1 MPASHTISHH
11 YALDLLQIPVYFAL
25 VLLQRLVIFA
35 LVLLQI
41 ELSLPHN
48 HLINNNIMIYRYA
61 LSYLEEWKKKLGR
74 KPLILRGARQVG
86 KTTLVENFATGFDC
100 FLKLNLDEEEDCKLF
115 TQYRDIHKLTEA
127 IFFYL
132 RKSQVQGSVL
142 LFIDEIQNSP
152 EAVAMLRYFFE
163 KRPDIYVIAAGSLL
177 ENVIDRKISFPVGRV
192 EYLALHPCSFLEY
205 LNGIGED
212 FDRQAVED
220 LKADAIHDRLMYEF
234 RRYCIIGGMPEAIKL
249 YAQTKDLLSLDTV
262 YDALIASYSDDVE
275 KYSPNDTQT
284 KIMRHILE
292 AGWQKG
298 GGTITFERF
307 GGSEYRSREVG
318 EAFRTIQKAMLL
330 ELVYPT
336 QNNRLPLEAQLARRP
351 KLIWFDTGLMN
362 YKAEVREEVFS
373 VSDIS
378 DAYRGH
384 VAEQIVAQ
392 ELLAHTTK
400 ISERRY
406 YWMGNSRNSTA
417 EIDFVW
423 KHQPCLI
430 PVEVKSGTNAHL
442 RSLHIF
448 MSDAPHDLAIR
459 VWSNRMSIDE
469 VKEPTSGKIFRLI
482 NIPYYY
488 VGVLDKVIN
497 AVIKG

>member
-1 MPASHTISHH
+1 
-11 YALDLLQIPVYFAL
+11 
-25 VLLQRLVIFA
+25 
-35 LVLLQI
+35 
-41 ELSLPHN
+41 
-48 HLINNNIMIYRYA
+48 MIYRYA
-61 LSYLEEWKKKLGR
+61 LSYLTNWKNSPLR

-86 KTTLVENFATGFDC
+86 KTTLIDNFSTEFDC
-100 FLKLNLDEEEDCKLF
+100 FLKLNLDEEDDRLLF
-115 TQYRDIHKLTEA
+115 SQYREVHKLIEA

-132 RKSQVQGSVL
+132 RKSPVQGTVL

-152 EAVAMLRYFFE
+152 EAVAVLRYFYE

-192 EYLALHPCSFLEY
+192 EYMTLHPCSFLEY

-212 FDRQAVED
+212 FDRHAVEE

-234 RRYCIIGGMPEAIKL
+234 RKYCMVGGMPEAIKV

-262 YDALIASYSDDVE
+262 YDGLITSYSDDVE

-298 GGTITFERF
+298 GGSITFERF
-307 GGSEYRSREVG
+307 AGSDYRSREVG

-336 QNNRLPLEAQLARRP
+336 ISNHLPLEAQLGRRP
-351 KLIWFDTGLMN
+351 KLIWLDTGLMN

-373 VSDIS
+373 VNDIS
-378 DAYRGH
+378 DAYRGR

-400 ISERRY
+400 VSEQRY
-406 YWMGNSRNSTA
+406 YWVGGKRNSTA
-417 EIDFVW
+417 EVDFVY
-423 KHQPCLI
+423 KRQPYLLPI
-430 PVEVKSGTNAHL
+430 EVKSGTNAHL
-442 RSLHIF
+442 RSLHVF

-459 VWSNRMSIDE
+459 VWSNRMSMDE
-469 VKEPTSGKIFRLI
+469 VKEPGTGKIFRLL

-488 VGVLDKVIN
+488 VGVLDKVLS
-497 AVIKG
+497 GLS

>member
-1 MPASHTISHH
+1 
-11 YALDLLQIPVYFAL
+11 
-25 VLLQRLVIFA
+25 
-35 LVLLQI
+35 
-41 ELSLPHN
+41 
-48 HLINNNIMIYRYA
+48 MIYRYA
-61 LSYLEEWKKKLGR
+61 LSYLETWKKSTTR

-86 KTTLVENFATGFDC
+86 KTTLVENFATEFDC
-100 FLKLNLDEEEDCKLF
+100 YLKLNLDEEEDCQLF
-115 TQYRDIHKLTEA
+115 TQYLEIHKLIEA

-132 RKSQVQGSVL
+132 RKSPIQGTTL

-152 EAVAMLRYFFE
+152 EAVAMLRYFYE

-177 ENVIDRKISFPVGRV
+177 ENVIDHKISFPVGRV
-192 EYLALHPCSFLEY
+192 EYMTLHPCSFLEY

-212 FDRQAVED
+212 FDRQAVEA
-220 LKADAIHDRLMYEF
+220 LKADTIHERLMYEF
-234 RRYCIIGGMPEAIKL
+234 RKYCIIGGMPEAIKV
-249 YAQTKDLLSLDTV
+249 YSQTKDLLSLDSV
-262 YDALIASYSDDVE
+262 YDALIASYSDDME
-275 KYSPNDTQT
+275 KYSLNETQT

-292 AGWQKG
+292 VGWQKG
-298 GGTITFERF
+298 GETITFERF

-336 QNNRLPLEAQLARRP
+336 LNNRLPLEAQLNRRP
-351 KLIWFDTGLMN
+351 KLIWLDTGLMN

-384 VAEQIVAQ
+384 VAEHIVAQ

-400 ISERRY
+400 ISERRF
-406 YWMGNSRNSTA
+406 YWVGNTRNSIA
-417 EIDFVW
+417 EVDFIL
-423 KHQPCLI
+423 KRQPNVLPI
-430 PVEVKSGTNAHL
+430 EVKSGINAHL

-459 VWSNRMSIDE
+459 IWSKRFSIDE
-469 VKEPTSGKIFRLI
+469 VKESSTGKTFRLV
-482 NIPYYY
+482 NIPFYY
-488 VGVLDKVIN
+488 VGILNKIIDHLT
-497 AVIKG
+497 

>member
-1 MPASHTISHH
+1 
-11 YALDLLQIPVYFAL
+11 
-25 VLLQRLVIFA
+25 
-35 LVLLQI
+35 
-41 ELSLPHN
+41 
-48 HLINNNIMIYRYA
+48 MIYRYA
-61 LSYLEEWKKKLGR
+61 LSYLEAWKKNTMR
-74 KPLILRGARQVG
+74 KPLVLCGARQVG
-86 KTTLVENFATGFDC
+86 KTTLVESFATGFDC
-100 FLKLNLDEEEDCKLF
+100 FLKLNLDEEEDRQLF
-115 TQYRDIHKLTEA
+115 IQYREIHKLVEA

-132 RKSQVQGSVL
+132 KKSPVEGTIL

-152 EAVAMLRYFFE
+152 EAVAMLRYFYE

-192 EYLALHPCSFLEY
+192 EYMALHPCSFLEY
-205 LNGIGED
+205 LNGIDED
-212 FDRQAVED
+212 FDRQAIED

-234 RRYCIIGGMPEAIKL
+234 RKYCIVGGMPEAIKM
-249 YAQTKDLLSLDTV
+249 YAQTRDLLSLDTV
-262 YDALIASYSDDVE
+262 YDGLITSYSDDVE

-298 GGTITFERF
+298 GEIITFERF
-307 GGSEYRSREVG
+307 GGSEYRSREVS

-336 QNNRLPLEAQLARRP
+336 LNNRLPLESQLSRRP
-351 KLIWFDTGLMN
+351 KLIWLDTGLMN

-373 VSDIS
+373 VADIS
-378 DAYRGH
+378 DVYRGR
-384 VAEQIVAQ
+384 VAEHIVAQ

-400 ISERRY
+400 VSERRY
-406 YWMGNSRNSTA
+406 FWVGNKRNSTA
-417 EIDFVW
+417 EVDFIW
-423 KHQPCLI
+423 KRQPYVL
-430 PVEVKSGTNAHL
+430 PVEVKTGTNAHL

-459 VWSNRMSIDE
+459 VWSNRMSVDE
-469 VKEPTSGKIFRLI
+469 VKEPGSGKIFKLL

-488 VGVLDKVIN
+488 VGVLDKILDHVL
-497 AVIKG
+497 V

>member
-1 MPASHTISHH
+1 
-11 YALDLLQIPVYFAL
+11 
-25 VLLQRLVIFA
+25 
-35 LVLLQI
+35 
-41 ELSLPHN
+41 
-48 HLINNNIMIYRYA
+48 MIYRYA
-61 LSYLEEWKKKLGR
+61 LAYLETWKKNPMR

-86 KTTLVENFATGFDC
+86 KTTLVESFATGFDC
-100 FLKLNLDEEEDCKLF
+100 FLKLNLDEEEDRQLF
-115 TQYRDIHKLTEA
+115 IQYREIHRLIEA

-132 RKSQVQGSVL
+132 KKSPVEGAVL

-152 EAVAMLRYFFE
+152 EAVAMLRYFYE

-192 EYLALHPCSFLEY
+192 EYMALHPCSFLEY
-205 LNGIGED
+205 LNGI
-212 FDRQAVED
+212 DRQAIEN

-234 RRYCIIGGMPEAIKL
+234 RKYCIVGGMPEAIKM
-249 YAQTKDLLSLDTV
+249 YAQTRDLLSLDTV
-262 YDALIASYSDDVE
+262 YDSLITSYSDDVE

-284 KIMRHILE
+284 KIILE
-292 AGWQKG
+292 VGWQKG
-298 GGTITFERF
+298 GETITFERF

-336 QNNRLPLEAQLARRP
+336 LNNRLPLEAQLSRRP
-351 KLIWFDTGLMN
+351 KLIWLDTGLMN

-378 DAYRGH
+378 DAYRGY
-384 VAEQIVAQ
+384 VAEHIVAQ

-400 ISERRY
+400 VSERRY
-406 YWMGNSRNSTA
+406 YWVGNERNSMA
-417 EIDFVW
+417 EVDFVW
-423 KHQPCLI
+423 KRQPYVL
-430 PVEVKSGTNAHL
+430 PVEVKTGTNAHL

-459 VWSNRMSIDE
+459 VWSGRMSVDE
-469 VKEPTSGKIFRLI
+469 VKESGTGKVFRLL

-488 VGVLDKVIN
+488 VGVLDKILD
-497 AVIKG
+497 GMS

>member
-1 MPASHTISHH
+1 
-11 YALDLLQIPVYFAL
+11 
-25 VLLQRLVIFA
+25 
-35 LVLLQI
+35 
-41 ELSLPHN
+41 
-48 HLINNNIMIYRYA
+48 MIYRYA
-61 LSYLEEWKKKLGR
+61 LAYLETWKKNPMR

-86 KTTLVENFATGFDC
+86 KTTLVESFATGFDC
-100 FLKLNLDEEEDCKLF
+100 FLKLNLDEEEDRQLF
-115 TQYRDIHKLTEA
+115 IQYREIHRLIEA

-132 RKSQVQGSVL
+132 KKSPVEGAVL

-152 EAVAMLRYFFE
+152 EAVAMLRYFYE

-192 EYLALHPCSFLEY
+192 EYMALHPCSFLEY

-212 FDRQAVED
+212 FDRQAIEN

-234 RRYCIIGGMPEAIKL
+234 RKYCIVGGMP
-249 YAQTKDLLSLDTV
+249 QTKDLLSLDTV
-262 YDALIASYSDDVE
+262 YDSLITSYSDDVE

-292 AGWQKG
+292 VGWQKG
-298 GGTITFERF
+298 GETITFERF

-336 QNNRLPLEAQLARRP
+336 LNNRLPLEAQLSRRP
-351 KLIWFDTGLMN
+351 KLIWLDTGLMN

-378 DAYRGH
+378 DAYRGY
-384 VAEQIVAQ
+384 VAEHIVAQ

-400 ISERRY
+400 VSERRY
-406 YWMGNSRNSTA
+406 YWVGNKRNSMA
-417 EIDFVW
+417 EVDFVW
-423 KHQPCLI
+423 KRQPYVL
-430 PVEVKSGTNAHL
+430 PVEVKTGTNAHL

-459 VWSNRMSIDE
+459 VWSGRMSVDE
-469 VKEPTSGKIFRLI
+469 VKESGTGKVFRLL

-488 VGVLDKVIN
+488 VGVLDKILD
-497 AVIKG
+497 GMS

>member
-1 MPASHTISHH
+1 
-11 YALDLLQIPVYFAL
+11 
-25 VLLQRLVIFA
+25 
-35 LVLLQI
+35 
-41 ELSLPHN
+41 
-48 HLINNNIMIYRYA
+48 MIYRYA
-61 LSYLEEWKKKLGR
+61 LSYLEAWKKNPMR

-86 KTTLVENFATGFDC
+86 KTTLVDNFSLQFDC
-100 FLKLNLDEEEDCKLF
+100 FLKLNLDEEEDRQLF
-115 TQYRDIHKLTEA
+115 TQYRDVHKLIEA
-127 IFFYL
+127 VFFYL
-132 RKSQVQGSVL
+132 RKSSVQGNVL

-152 EAVAMLRYFFE
+152 EAVAMLRYFYE

-192 EYLALHPCSFLEY
+192 EYMTLHPCSFLEY

-212 FDRQAVED
+212 FDRQAVEN

-234 RRYCIIGGMPEAIKL
+234 RKYCIVGGMPEAVKL

-275 KYSPNDTQT
+275 KYSPNQTQT

-292 AGWQKG
+292 TGWQRG
-298 GGTITFERF
+298 GETITFERF
-307 GGSEYRSREVG
+307 GGSEYRSREVS

-336 QNNRLPLEAQLARRP
+336 LNNRLPLEAQLGRRP
-351 KLIWFDTGLMN
+351 KLIWLDIGLMN

-384 VAEQIVAQ
+384 VAEQIVGQ

-400 ISERRY
+400 VSERRY
-406 YWMGNSRNSTA
+406 FWVGNKRNSTA
-417 EIDFVW
+417 EVDFVL
-423 KHQPCLI
+423 KRQPYVLPI
-430 PVEVKSGTNAHL
+430 EVKSGTNAHL
-442 RSLHIF
+442 RSLHLF
-448 MSDAPHDLAIR
+448 MSDAPHDFAIR
-459 VWSNRMSIDE
+459 VWSNQMSVDE
-469 VKEPTSGKIFRLI
+469 VKEPSTGKVFRLL

-488 VGVLDKVIN
+488 VGLLDKIVSSLI
-497 AVIKG
+497 

>member
-1 MPASHTISHH
+1 
-11 YALDLLQIPVYFAL
+11 
-25 VLLQRLVIFA
+25 
-35 LVLLQI
+35 
-41 ELSLPHN
+41 
-48 HLINNNIMIYRYA
+48 MIYRYA
-61 LSYLEEWKKKLGR
+61 LSYLENWKNSPLR

-86 KTTLVENFATGFDC
+86 KTTLVDNFSTGFDC
-100 FLKLNLDEEEDCKLF
+100 FLKLNLDEEEDRLLF
-115 TQYRDIHKLTEA
+115 TRYKEVEKLIEA

-132 RKSQVQGSVL
+132 RRSPVQGTVL
-142 LFIDEIQNSP
+142 LFIDEIQTSP
-152 EAVAMLRYFFE
+152 EAVAMLRYFYE

-192 EYLALHPCSFLEY
+192 EYMTLHPCSFLEY

-212 FDRQAVED
+212 FDRHAIEE
-220 LKADAIHDRLMYEF
+220 LNADAIHERLMYEF
-234 RRYCIIGGMPEAIKL
+234 RKYCIVGGMPEAVKA
-249 YAQTKDLLSLDTV
+249 YAQTKDLLSLDSI
-262 YDALIASYSDDVE
+262 YDALITSYSDDVE
-275 KYSPNDTQT
+275 KYSPNQTQT

-298 GGTITFERF
+298 GEIITFERF
-307 GGSEYRSREVG
+307 GGSDYRSREVG

-336 QNNRLPLEAQLARRP
+336 LSNRLPLEAQLSRRP
-351 KLIWFDTGLMN
+351 KLIWLDTGLMN

-373 VSDIS
+373 VNDIS

-400 ISERRY
+400 VSEQRY
-406 YWMGNSRNSTA
+406 YWIGGKRNSTA
-417 EIDFVW
+417 EIDFVY
-423 KHQPCLI
+423 KHQPYLL

-459 VWSNRMSIDE
+459 VWSNRMSVDE
-469 VKEPTSGKIFRLI
+469 VKLSGTGKTFRLL

-488 VGVLDKVIN
+488 VGVLDKVISR
-497 AVIKG
+497 IQL